1 MDKNICI
8 TGLLNKYS
16 THIAEI
22 LAKSLDVFFADLI
35 KLVEFDII
43 NIKDTIEICGLDYYQ
58 NLLYKKL
65 KELST
70 YDGIIAYV
78 NYYLLN
84 YENFRELFSDKFV
97 TIFLLVDEEFYNQ
110 KLTEESKTDLEI
122 KLERNMYDI
131 RNKIYANKCDI
142 VVDCRGLDDTAVL
155 EKIKT
160 SLIEYYRKTK

>member
-1 MDKNICI
+1 MPI
-8 TGLLNKYS
+8 
-16 THIAEI
+16 
-22 LAKSLDVFFADLI
+22 
-35 KLVEFDII
+35 
-43 NIKDTIEICGLDYYQ
+43 
-58 NLLYKKL
+58 
-65 KELST
+65 
-70 YDGIIAYV
+70 

-155 EKIKT
+155 EKIKI